1 MNRRSLPAAAV
12 FATAAALLL
21 TGCGGGG
28 DSNSKDSGKIA
39 GADQGAS
46 KSPSPSASASSGA
59 PGRPK
64 VTLPSGLKMTFEG
77 AATGDPAKDAV
88 LSDGAER
95 MRAINGAVGGT
106 DPKYAALNFYN
117 TGKALAE
124 ASSWVEKFKQAG
136 LSITGS
142 ITYFNRQATIDSS
155 KSASLTFCADESKAY
170 SKKIK
175 TGKIITTAPSK
186 NDFILYRTGLVKNSD
201 GVWQTSQIV
210 STAGAATCVK

>member
-1 MNRRSLPAAAV
+1 
-12 FATAAALLL
+12 
-21 TGCGGGG
+21 
-28 DSNSKDSGKIA
+28 
-39 GADQGAS
+39 
-46 KSPSPSASASSGA
+46 
-59 PGRPK
+59 
-64 VTLPSGLKMTFEG
+64 MTFEG
-77 AATGDPAKDAV
+77 AATGDPTKDAV

-142 ITYFNRQATIDSS
+142 ITYFNRQATIESS

-186 NDFILYRTGLVKNSD
+186 NDYILYRTGLVKNSD
-201 GVWQTSQIV
+201 GAWQTSQIV
-210 STAGAATCVK
+210 STAGAASCVK